1 MNENKIKRMVMA
13 LKILNP
19 DDKFE
24 EILMS
29 LGLSSQDFMG
39 FLESL
44 ALDFQVSILT
54 LDDVDNKPK
63 TRVFNLWEQAFL
75 SREAREFLLSALY
88 TEAIVPSEMEQ
99 ALAVLFAQAQGYAD
113 VEEVRG
119 ILESIVEDPDRAA
132 VLGPLDSK
140 SIH

>member
-1 MNENKIKRMVMA
+1 MSENKIKRMAMA
-13 LKILNP
+13 LKMLNP
-19 DDKFE
+19 DDEFE
-24 EILMS
+24 KILMS

-54 LDDVDNKPK
+54 LDDVDNNK

-113 VEEVRG
+113 VEDVRG
-119 ILESIVEDPDRAA
+119 ILESIVEDPERGA
-132 VLGPLDSK
+132 VLGPLEGK
-140 SIH
+140 FIH